1 MRKHE
6 ILAAIVEMRFVN
18 CKLCDKA
25 VHSKMNDTNSL
36 VHTQWNCKYHIV
48 FAMVFSITRRCVNF
62 TRASCYSI

>member
-25 VHSKMNDTNSL
+25 AYSKMNDTNSL
-36 VHTQWNCKYHIV
+36 VHTKVQ
-48 FAMVFSITRRCVNF
+48 F
-62 TRASCYSI
+62 TRDYTG

>member
-25 VHSKMNDTNSL
+25 VYSKNERYGQLSVCLKDKSSLMNAVQNILLS
-36 VHTQWNCKYHIV
+36 
-48 FAMVFSITRRCVNF
+48 M
-62 TRASCYSI
+62 